1 MNRRDML
8 KVTGNA
14 AAMPDMKGKSHA
26 EAAIIREGEAKEA
39 CKVTGSRPLFLNQI
53 DGSTEVN
60 RERYKEMLEL
70 DSWRRLGSS
79 FALYYFEVMPG
90 TQTQMFHLTDWVDIT
105 STRARKH
112 EACCCNAAEAFCH
125 HIEPD
130 SRYSYG
136 DIHLYRPSQNR
147 RKACRTVPKMEQNLQ
162 KAVPSVTKSVIFLP
176 DALRLPAIDLLFPI
190 SRQWPR

>member
-8 KVTGNA
+8 KVAGNA

-60 RERYKEMLEL
+60 
-70 DSWRRLGSS
+70 SIGSR

-136 DIHLYRPSQNR
+136 DIL
-147 RKACRTVPKMEQNLQ
+147 LF
-162 KAVPSVTKSVIFLP
+162 VPSITKSPESLSDGPENGTKSSKSCTV
-176 DALRLPAIDLLFPI
+176 RHKI
-190 SRQWPR
+190 SHFSAGRPTAPCYRSVVSD

>member
-8 KVTGNA
+8 KVAGNA

-26 EAAIIREGEAKEA
+26 ETAIIREGEAKEA

-60 RERYKEMLEL
+60 RERYKEMREMLEL

-136 DIHLYRPSQNR
+136 DIL
-147 RKACRTVPKMEQNLQ
+147 LF
-162 KAVPSVTKSVIFLP
+162 VPSITKSPESLSDGPENGTKPSKSCTV
-176 DALRLPAIDLLFPI
+176 RHKI
-190 SRQWPR
+190 SHFSAGRPTAPCYRSVVSD